1 MKKIYVAAPLF
12 TDKEKTFNEK
22 VKNWLKHKFYTDYVF
37 LPQEYVSSKADKHN
51 TIWAKDVFDHDTSTI
66 YDADMV
72 CIVDNGDFRS
82 DDGSAFEVGYAY
94 AMNKEIIFVSDSPDT
109 KKSLMIG
116 VAAKQFYIYDKEND
130 TFWQRDRDCFYWT

>member
-1 MKKIYVAAPLF
+1 
-12 TDKEKTFNEK
+12 
-22 VKNWLKHKFYTDYVF
+22 
-37 LPQEYVSSKADKHN
+37 
-51 TIWAKDVFDHDTSTI
+51 
-66 YDADMV
+66 MV
-72 CIVDNGDFRS
+72 CIVGNGDFRS

-116 VAAKQFYIYDKEND
+116 AAAKQFYIYDKEND